1 MLQNYF
7 KTALRNLLRNKMHA
21 TLNLAGLGIGLACGL
36 LIALYIAS
44 ETRYD
49 RYHNNAENIWR
60 VTRTFHDQDGSE
72 NLHLSAIAPPFG
84 TLLPQHFPEI
94 QQLTRTLKN
103 FGAVIST
110 DNNQM
115 YTEENSF
122 FADENLFQVFTVPM
136 ISGAAAT
143 ALTDPWQVALSES
156 TARRYFGNNNPLDQ
170 ILRVDGQFK
179 FKVTGVYEDF
189 PKASHWH
196 PDILFS
202 FASLRDSTLYGV
214 ENLQTN
220 FGNNAFNTYFSAA
233 PNFDPE
239 KMEARFPKFLDDV
252 FPAPPP
258 GATRAPK
265 PSSWTQLHLQKLTD
279 IHLQS
284 HHDDEIEPGGDL
296 ARVRMFGVIALI
308 ILLIAGINYINLSTA
323 FSLRRAREIGVR
335 KSTGAQRG
343 QIVAQFLA
351 ESLLLATGASVLGFG
366 LAVMALPLLKKTLGL
381 ELAPDLLSLWYVPFA
396 FLGVALLTGLLAGLY
411 PAIFM
416 SSFRPV
422 AVLKSV
428 TTSGKGSVSLRKALV
443 VFQFGIS
450 IALLVGTFVIYR
462 QLHYMQSKSLGLDK
476 ERIVTL
482 SQNGSLQP
490 KWDAFRAELLNS
502 PYIVQAGR
510 SSRLP
515 SGNLLDYLEGKSV
528 QMGDT
533 MTPLSVTLSMLTVDM
548 DFTSTYQIPLAAG
561 RALSRDFP
569 TDTTQAWMLNEA
581 AVRAI
586 GWPSAEAAIGKRLIY
601 GGREDCYVVGVLRDF
616 HFESLHKEI
625 IPMIFFIPRQQG
637 NLNAIS
643 VKIAG
648 DTPAALAHLKQ
659 TWEKFSP
666 DFPFDYSF
674 LDENYGQLY
683 EAEMRQGNLYMVFA
697 GLAILIACLGLF
709 GLATFAAHQRTKEI
723 GIRKVLGASVAG
735 ITGLL
740 AKDFLKLVLVAI
752 VLATPVA
759 YWMMRQWLADF
770 AYRVDMQ
777 WWIFALSGLLAV
789 LVAFVTVSFQSI
801 KAALTNPVESLR
813 SE

>member
-1 MLQNYF
+1 MLSNYL
-7 KTALRNLLRNKMHA
+7 KTALRNLLRNKLHA

-44 ETRYD
+44 EMRYD
-49 RYHNNAENIWR
+49 RYHSNADNTWR

-94 QQLTRTLKN
+94 QQITRVLKN
-103 FGAVIST
+103 FNAVIRT
-110 DNNQM
+110 ENNQM
-115 YTEENSF
+115 FTEQNAF
-122 FADENLFQVFTVPM
+122 FADENLFKVFTVPM
-136 ISGAAAT
+136 TSGDPET
-143 ALTDPWQVALSES
+143 ALTAPWQVALSES
-156 TARRYFGNNNPLDQ
+156 TARRYFGNNNPMDQ
-170 ILRVDGQFK
+170 ILRVDGQFRL
-179 FKVTGVYEDF
+179 KVTGVFRDF

-202 FASLRDSTLYGV
+202 FASLRDSTVYGV

-220 FGNNAFNTYFSAA
+220 FGNNAFYTYFTVG

-239 KMEARFPKFLDDV
+239 KMAARFPKFLDDV
-252 FPAPPP
+252 FPAPKH
-258 GATRAPK
+258 GATTANK
-265 PSSWTQLHLQKLTD
+265 PSSWTKLHLQKLTD

-296 ARVRMFGVIALI
+296 ARVRMFGVIALV

-351 ESLLLATGASVLGFG
+351 ESLLLSTGASVLGFG

-381 ELAPDLLSLWYVPFA
+381 ELAPDLLSLWYVPFV
-396 FLGVALLTGLLAGLY
+396 FLGVALATGILAGLY

-416 SSFRPV
+416 SSFRPA
-422 AVLKSV
+422 AVLKGS
-428 TTSGKGSVSLRKALV
+428 SSSAKGGVYLRKALV

-450 IALLVGTFVIYR
+450 VALLVGTFIIYR
-462 QLHYMQSKSLGLDK
+462 QLHFMQSKSLGLDK

-482 SQNGSLQP
+482 AQNGALLP

-502 PYIVQAGR
+502 PYVVKAGR

-515 SGNLLDYLEGKSV
+515 SGNLLDYLNGTSV
-528 QMGDT
+528 QIGDT
-533 MTPLSVTLSMLTVDM
+533 MSPLNVTLSMLTVDM
-548 DFTSTYQIPLAAG
+548 DFTGTYQIPLAAG
-561 RALSRDFP
+561 RAFSRDFP

-601 GGREDCYVVGVLRDF
+601 GGREDCYIVGVLRDF

-625 IPMIFFIPRQQG
+625 IPMIFFIPREQD

-643 VKIAG
+643 IKIAG
-648 DTPAALAHLKQ
+648 DTPAALAHIKQ
-659 TWEKFSP
+659 VWETFNP

-674 LDENYGQLY
+674 LDESYGALY

-740 AKDFLKLVLVAI
+740 ATDFLKLVLVAI

-759 YWMMRQWLADF
+759 YWMMRAWLADF

-789 LVAFVTVSFQSI
+789 LVAFLTVSFQSI

>member
-21 TLNLAGLGIGLACGL
+21 TLNLSGLGIGLACGL

-44 ETRYD
+44 EMRYD
-49 RYHNNAENIWR
+49 RHHENADNIWR

-84 TLLPQHFPEI
+84 TLLPQRFPEI
-94 QQLTRTLKN
+94 QQITRTIRN
-103 FGAVIST
+103 FGAVVRT

-115 YTEENSF
+115 YTEENAF
-122 FADENLFQVFTVPM
+122 FADENLFKVFTVPM
-136 ISGAAAT
+136 VSGDPAT

-156 TARRYFGNNNPLDQ
+156 TARRYFGDNNPLDQ
-170 ILRVDGQFK
+170 VLRLDGQFRA
-179 FKVTGVYEDF
+179 KVTGVYQDF
-189 PKASHWH
+189 PEASHWH
-196 PDILFS
+196 PDLLFS
-202 FASLRDSTLYGV
+202 FATLRDSAAYGE
-214 ENLQTN
+214 ENLRTN
-220 FGNNAFNTYFSAA
+220 FGNNAFYTYFSAA
-233 PNFDPE
+233 PNFDPK
-239 KMEARFPKFLDDV
+239 KMAARFPKFLDDV
-252 FPAPPP
+252 FPPPPP
-258 GATRAPK
+258 GSPRGPK
-265 PSSWTQLHLQKLTD
+265 PSEWTKLHLQKLTD

-296 ARVRMFGVIALI
+296 GRVRMFGVIALV

-343 QIVAQFLA
+343 QIVAQFLS
-351 ESLLLATGASVLGFG
+351 ESLLLAVGAAVLGLG
-366 LAVMALPLLKKTLGL
+366 LAIAALPLLKETMGI
-381 ELAPDLLSLWYVPFA
+381 ELAPDLLSLWYVPFV
-396 FLGVALLTGLLAGLY
+396 FIGVAVVTGILAGLY

-416 SSFRPV
+416 SSFRPA

-428 TTSGKGSVSLRKALV
+428 NTSAKGSVSLRKALV

-450 IALLVGTFVIYR
+450 VALLVGTFVIYR

-476 ERIVTL
+476 ERIVTIANNNAL
-482 SQNGSLQP
+482 FA
-490 KWDAFRAELLNS
+490 KWDAFRAELLSS
-502 PYIVQAGR
+502 PYVVQAGR

-515 SGNLLDYLEGKSV
+515 SGNLLDYLNGESV

-533 MTPLSVTLSMLTVDM
+533 MAPLNVTLSMLNVDM

-561 RALSRDFP
+561 RAFSRDFP
-569 TDTTQAWMLNEA
+569 TDTTQAWILNEA

-586 GWPSAEAAIGKRLIY
+586 GWASPAEAIGKRVIY

-625 IPMIFFIPRQQG
+625 IPMIFFIPRQQN

-643 VKIAG
+643 IKIAG
-648 DTPAALAHLKQ
+648 NTPAALTHLKQ
-659 TWEKFSP
+659 VWEKFNP
-666 DFPFDYSF
+666 DFPFDYAF

-683 EAEMRQGNLYMVFA
+683 EAEIRQGNLYMVFA

-723 GIRKVLGASVAG
+723 GIRKVLGASVTG

-770 AYRVDMQ
+770 AYRIEMQ

-789 LVAFVTVSFQSI
+789 LVAFLTVSFQSI